1 MSVCSG
7 AGGSCLYHSMML
19 IREAALPL
27 DLWCY
32 LCLGCLH
39 LSEVCLICGGRC
51 LRLGDCTMR
60 AGKSEPSRVGAGAA
74 GPFLSD
80 GRTAAGGAGPVNV
93 QCAVASVTERW
104 L

>member
-1 MSVCSG
+1 
-7 AGGSCLYHSMML
+7 
-19 IREAALPL
+19 
-27 DLWCY
+27 
-32 LCLGCLH
+32 
-39 LSEVCLICGGRC
+39 
-51 LRLGDCTMR
+51 MR